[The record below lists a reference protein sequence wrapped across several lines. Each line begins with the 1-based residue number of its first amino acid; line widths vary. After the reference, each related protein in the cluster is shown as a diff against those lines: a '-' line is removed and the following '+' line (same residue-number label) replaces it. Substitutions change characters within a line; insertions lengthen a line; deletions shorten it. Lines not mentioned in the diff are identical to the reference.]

1 MSSPCGQSHTSFISS
16 SCPQVQIVVELLPSM
31 RVIKVNMPLRGG
43 HALKR
48 ILPPKKKKIGEKPK
62 LHGVTQDTAV
72 KRTGLS

>member
-1 MSSPCGQSHTSFISS
+1 
-16 SCPQVQIVVELLPSM
+16 M

-48 ILPPKKKKIGEKPK
+48 ILPPKKKKKKHIGEKPK

-72 KRTGLS
+72 KRTGLSSDNLDFIWPWDKILLHSAPFFY